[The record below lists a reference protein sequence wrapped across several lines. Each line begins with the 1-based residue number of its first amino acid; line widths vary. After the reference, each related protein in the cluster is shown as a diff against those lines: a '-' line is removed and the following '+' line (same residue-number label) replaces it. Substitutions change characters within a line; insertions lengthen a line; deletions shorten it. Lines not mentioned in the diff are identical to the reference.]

1 MELQYNNNMTI
12 YTYYPRQVDN
22 KYKDHRLSIFECRK
36 FNGIE
41 CGCCRT
47 GKPHVFKTHE
57 TFNVHLKSDMH
68 KKKVD
73 EMTKRLEKE
82 LIQTSVDETVS
93 EILNGSET
101 AAKSTLAEY
110 LSEIEKMKKYIED
123 LKIQQINENNKNQKI
138 IEDLKAQNDKL
149 KQHIKNQNN
158 YIVSLTDI
166 QIL

>member
-1 MELQYNNNMTI
+1 MELQYNNTTI
-12 YTYYPRQVDN
+12 YTYYPRQADN

-36 FNGIE
+36 FSGIE

-73 EMTKRLEKE
+73 EMTKQLEKE
-82 LIQTSVDETVS
+82 LIQSSVEETVS
-93 EILNGSET
+93 EILSST
-101 AAKSTLAEY
+101 DDATKTTLAEY
-110 LSEIEKMKKYIED
+110 LSEIEKMQKRIED
-123 LKIQQINENNKNQKI
+123 LKVQQMNENNKNQQI